1 MKNLMLPNIYT
12 WFQKKSIRKIGF
24 EDVKYAIAHPN
35 QYILINTLPVSEQK
49 CLIKTTLEW
58 NLEEKLINE
67 MMNQYTMNSR
77 TFIIYG
83 KNAVDDSVDKK
94 YHQMNDL
101 GFTELYIYSG
111 GIFEWILLQD
121 IYGDAEF
128 PTTSRELDVLKF
140 RPIKSF
146 DVPRLSYR

>member
-1 MKNLMLPNIYT
+1 ML
-12 WFQKKSIRKIGF
+12 
-24 EDVKYAIAHPN
+24 N
-35 QYILINTLPVSEQK
+35 QYN
-49 CLIKTTLEW
+49 
-58 NLEEKLINE
+58 
-67 MMNQYTMNSR
+67 MNSR

-83 KNAVDDSVDKK
+83 KNAVDDSAEKK
-94 YHQMNDL
+94 YQQMNDL

-111 GIFEWILLQD
+111 GMFEWMLLQD

-146 DVPRLSYR
+146 GVSRLEYR

>member
-1 MKNLMLPNIYT
+1 MLPNIYT

-67 MMNQYTMNSR
+67 MMNQYTTNSR

-83 KNAVDDSVDKK
+83 KNAVDDTAEKK

-146 DVPRLSYR
+146 DVPRLGYR

>member
-1 MKNLMLPNIYT
+1 MLPNIYT

-83 KNAVDDSVDKK
+83 KNAVDDTAEKK

-146 DVPRLSYR
+146 DVPRLGYR